1 MGTRLYPV
9 SKDNAVIEKLVGV
22 PAGSVEGFKKFQE
35 ELLKKFPDTNEPVI
49 DQNLEPGYLR
59 WEAINDHPVYGILDH
74 FDTYGWGKFDMW
86 ILKFHSLDTC
96 AGQTTDAKVITE
108 LLSSTYDGNS
118 PDSNQ
123 VKLLVDTGGVC
134 WG

>member
-1 MGTRLYPV
+1 MGTRLYPI

-22 PAGSVEGFKKFQE
+22 PAGSMELFKKFQE
-35 ELLKKFPDTNEPVI
+35 ELLEKFPDTKDPIMDQDQEPS
-49 DQNLEPGYLR
+49 YLR
-59 WEAINDHPVYGILDH
+59 WSAINDHPVFGVLDH
-74 FDTYGWGKFDMW
+74 FETYGWGKFNLW
-86 ILKFHSLDTC
+86 ILKFFELDTC

-108 LLSSTYDGNS
+108 LLSSTGVS
-118 PDSNQ
+118 PDSDQ

>member
-9 SKDNAVIEKLVGV
+9 SKDNAVIEQLIGV
-22 PAGSVEGFKKFQE
+22 PAGSMGAFKKFQE
-35 ELLKKFPDTNEPVI
+35 ELLKKFPDTNDPI
-49 DQNLEPGYLR
+49 LDQNLEPGYLR
-59 WEAINDHPVYGILDH
+59 WSAINDHPIYGTIDH
-74 FDTYGWGKFDMW
+74 FETYGWGKFDQW
-86 ILKFHSLDTC
+86 ILKFFELDTC
-96 AGQTTDAKVITE
+96 AGQTTDANLIGK
-108 LLSSTYDGNS
+108 LLSSTGNS